1 MRDLHILFAA
11 LMLGAMG
18 STPAYA
24 MGPGVAQAVEAQKVP
39 EPMERA
45 EGVIYVGDSRFNGM
59 EMHLGKGGEFVIAKD
74 SMGFHWLMHSAVYR
88 IAEVKQAHPEITQ
101 WTIVSGLGVNDP
113 HNADHYI
120 QAYRAFEEAG
130 DKVIAMSVNPSSG
143 KRNSLNKEINA
154 FNKKLAESG
163 LDYFDMNSHL
173 WEVGF
178 LTVDGL
184 HYRKGTYLEI
194 WNELNHYIQAE
205 RARGE
210 AEVQAADTGDA
221 AEDAEPADAVRA
233 WTDGVYTGWLCM
245 ENQGWAVATP

>member
-1 MRDLHILFAA
+1 MRHLYILFAA
-11 LMLGAMG
+11 MAIGAAG
-18 STPAYA
+18 STAAYA
-24 MGPGVAQAVEAQKVP
+24 AGPGDSQAVQEAQAVGTQ
-39 EPMERA
+39 EPAECA

-59 EMHLGKGGEFVIAKD
+59 EMHLKKGGEFVIAKD
-74 SMGFHWLMHSAVYR
+74 SMGYDWLMHSAVYR
-88 IAEVKQAHPEITQ
+88 IAEVKQAHPEIQQ
-101 WTIVSGLGVNDP
+101 WTIVSGLGVNDLY
-113 HNADHYI
+113 HADDYI
-120 QAYRAFEEAG
+120 KAYRAFEEAG
-130 DKVIAMSVNPSSG
+130 NKVIAMSVNPSYG

-163 LDYFDMNSHL
+163 LDYFNMNSHL

-184 HYRKGTYLEI
+184 HYRKDTYLEI

-210 AEVQAADTGDA
+210 VEVQAADTV
-221 AEDAEPADAVRA
+221 DAEPADAARA